1 MQYSDMWQDC
11 QITFPHTRPCYAKS
25 SCRSVDPKT
34 LHGNVHQ
41 VDHVPNGPTNSAA
54 ITTMFPSRLC
64 GGKLLVAVTRE
75 QRYGPCRLR
84 RRRRLP
90 TGFALYPVS
99 LHRIHS
105 GHSFVQFLGQ
115 WRKKQAQIADSGVG
129 TMGTR
134 GTLYH
139 QVQDLYHLYPPSQRC
154 GLCQNF
160 NQILSTR
167 LYKVRTNLYPHLRK
181 RSDAPDS

>member
-1 MQYSDMWQDC
+1 MILPVTLRSLYALVSHLCLTGLPEVAMPYSDMWQDC
-11 QITFPHTRPCYAKS
+11 QTTLQHTRPCYAKS
-25 SCRSVDPKT
+25 SCRSVDPQT

-41 VDHVPNGPTNSAA
+41 VDHVPNGRTNSAA

-84 RRRRLP
+84 RRRRLL

-99 LHRIHS
+99 LRRIHS
-105 GHSFVQFLGQ
+105 GHSFVQFPGQ
-115 WRKKQAQIADSGVG
+115 WRKKQAQTADSGVG

-139 QVQDLYHLYPPSQRC
+139 QV
-154 GLCQNF
+154 
-160 NQILSTR
+160 
-167 LYKVRTNLYPHLRK
+167 
-181 RSDAPDS
+181 